1 MGYDIPSSI
10 GAAMASPKKKV
21 VCIVGDGSALMNIQE
36 LAYLKDSDLNIKII
50 VFNNSRL
57 GIVSQFQLITWGV
70 DPTTGDFRPQ
80 DFKSIAEGFG
90 INAEKIAQNREIKGK
105 IEWLW
110 SQTGPALLDVMIDP
124 SADVRPML
132 LAGQTMDEMWTG

>member
-10 GAAMASPKKKV
+10 GAAMASLEKRV

-36 LAYLKDSDLNIKII
+36 LAYLKNSDLDIKII
-50 VFNNSRL
+50 VFNNSRF

-90 INAEKIAQNREIKGK
+90 INAEKIEK
-105 IEWLW
+105 I
-110 SQTGPALLDVMIDP
+110 VK
-124 SADVRPML
+124 
-132 LAGQTMDEMWTG
+132 